1 MSDRIEHI
9 RKRMAKRKKQRERY
23 VQTMLTNWS
32 EDEKY
37 GNPTVVT
44 YDGDREPPLFRK
56 DIFLLKSFL
65 AAMLFF
71 SVAILFQYDS
81 PKMEEARTFVKQVME
96 EDFQFATVAQW
107 YENTFGKPLAF
118 FQTKKQQETT
128 AATYAFPASA
138 RVVET
143 FEHNGQGVV
152 IETNQAIKAVEEGI
166 VVFAGVKEPYGKTV
180 IIQHAD
186 GSETWYGK
194 LSAISVKLYDF
205 IEAGKEVGKA
215 EANNQKSVFY
225 FAVKKGDRFI
235 DPVQV
240 ISFE

>member
-9 RKRMAKRKKQRERY
+9 RKRIAKRKKERERY
-23 VQTMLTNWS
+23 VQTMLTDWI
-32 EDEKY
+32 EEEKY

-44 YDGDREPPLFRK
+44 YDGEREPPLFRK
-56 DIFLLKSFL
+56 DIFLFKGLL
-65 AAMLFF
+65 AALLFF
-71 SVAILFQYDS
+71 AVAILFRYDS
-81 PKMEEARTFVKQVME
+81 PKVEGARTFVKQVME
-96 EDFQFATVAQW
+96 KDFQFATVAQW
-107 YENTFGKPLAF
+107 YEKTFGKPLAF
-118 FQTKKQQETT
+118 FNVKKQEGTT
-128 AATYAFPASA
+128 TTYAFPASA

-143 FEHNGQGVV
+143 FEHNGQGIV
-152 IETNQAIKAVEEGI
+152 IETNQTIEAVEEGI

-180 IIQHAD
+180 VIQHAD

-205 IEAGKEVGKA
+205 VEAGKEIGKA
-215 EANNQKSVFY
+215 AANDKKGIFY
-225 FAVKKGDRFI
+225 FAVKQGDHFI

>member
-9 RKRMAKRKKQRERY
+9 RKRIAKRKKERERY
-23 VQTMLTNWS
+23 VQTMLTNWN

-37 GNPTVVT
+37 GSPTVVT
-44 YDGDREPPLFRK
+44 YEGERESSLFRK
-56 DIFLLKSFL
+56 DIFLFKSFL
-65 AAMLFF
+65 AALLFF

-81 PKMEEARTFVKQVME
+81 PRMEGARTFVKQVME
-96 EDFQFATVAQW
+96 KDFQFATVAQW
-107 YENTFGKPLAF
+107 YEKTFGKPLAF
-118 FQTKKQQETT
+118 FPVKKQQETT
-128 AATYAFPASA
+128 AAYAFPASA

-152 IETNQAIKAVEEGI
+152 IETDETVKAVEEGI
-166 VVFAGVKEPYGKTV
+166 VVFAGVKEPHGKTV

-215 EANNQKSVFY
+215 EENDQKRIFY
-225 FAVKKGDRFI
+225 FAVKQGDHFI

>member
-9 RKRMAKRKKQRERY
+9 RKRIAKRKKERERY
-23 VQTMLTNWS
+23 VQTMMTNWS
-32 EDEKY
+32 EEEKY

-44 YDGDREPPLFRK
+44 YDGEREPPLFRK

-65 AAMLFF
+65 SALLFF
-71 SVAILFQYDS
+71 GVAILFQYDS
-81 PKMEEARTFVKQVME
+81 PKVEGARTFVKQAMAK
-96 EDFQFATVAQW
+96 DFQFATVAQW
-107 YENTFGKPLAF
+107 YEKTFGKPLAF
-118 FQTKKQQETT
+118 FHVNKQQETT
-128 AATYAFPASA
+128 TAAYAFPASA

-143 FEHNGQGVV
+143 FEHNGQGIV
-152 IETNQAIKAVEEGI
+152 IETDQAIKAVEEGI

-205 IEAGKEVGKA
+205 IEAGKEVGRA
-215 EANNQKSVFY
+215 ETNDHKGLFY
-225 FAVKKGDRFI
+225 FAVKQGDHFI

>member
-9 RKRMAKRKKQRERY
+9 RKRIAKRKKARERY
-23 VQTMLTNWS
+23 VQTMLTDWN
-32 EDEKY
+32 EEEKY

-44 YDGDREPPLFRK
+44 YDRGQEPPLFRK
-56 DIFLLKSFL
+56 DVFLLKSFL
-65 AAMLFF
+65 AMLLFF

-81 PKMEEARTFVKQVME
+81 PKIEGARAFVKRAME
-96 EDFQFATVAQW
+96 KDFQFATVAQW
-107 YENTFGKPLAF
+107 YEKNFGKPLAF
-118 FQTKKQQETT
+118 FNVKKQEDAT
-128 AATYAFPASA
+128 AVYAFPASA

-152 IETNQAIKAVEEGI
+152 IETDQKVVAVEEGI
-166 VVFAGVKEPYGKTV
+166 VIFAGVKEPYGKTV
-180 IIQHAD
+180 IVQHAD

-205 IEAGKEVGKA
+205 IEAGKEVGTA
-215 EANNQKSVFY
+215 ETGDKKGVFY
-225 FAVKKGDRFI
+225 FAIKRGDHFV